1 MLQKEHPVVAKVSK
15 ERGNR
20 LSRLF
25 YYVEAVVKWAQ
36 SEMQSGGGIGAEQP
50 LLKASNTKKLL
61 SGAETESGE
70 RRWRV

>member
-25 YYVEAVVKWAQ
+25 YYVEAVVKWARCRKVKCSQ
-36 SEMQSGGGIGAEQP
+36 VV
-50 LLKASNTKKLL
+50 
-61 SGAETESGE
+61 ESA
-70 RRWRV
+70 RSRLC